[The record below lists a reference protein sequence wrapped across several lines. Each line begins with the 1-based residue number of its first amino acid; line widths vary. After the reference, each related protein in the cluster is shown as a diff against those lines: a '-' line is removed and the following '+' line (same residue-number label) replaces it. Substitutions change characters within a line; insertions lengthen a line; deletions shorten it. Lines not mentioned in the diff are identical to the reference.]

1 MTIDTM
7 TPLLEINAGDT
18 AWVLASASLVLFMTP
33 MLAFFYGG
41 MVRAK
46 GVLNML
52 MMNVV
57 AMGTIGVLWVV
68 CGYSMAFGDPQWGG
82 FIGNPAQYFGL
93 HGVMGT
99 EVGTIPGF
107 VFVAFQSAFAI
118 IATALISGAVADRM
132 KFSAW
137 VVFTILWGLLVYFPA
152 ANWVFGTGWI
162 LNTMHAVDFAGGTAI
177 HINAGAAALAL
188 ALILGPRVGF
198 GSRPMRPHNTTL
210 VMLGAGGLWFGW
222 FGFNAGSASSAS
234 ATVSPPRLAPPRA
247 SSPAWSASPRP
258 ARRSPR
264 GAPSSSASSAAP
276 SVPWPSA

>member
-68 CGYSMAFGDPQWGG
+68 CGYSMAFGDPPWGSL
-82 FIGNPAQYFGL
+82 IGNPAQYFGL

-177 HINAGAAALAL
+177 HINAGCRPCP
-188 ALILGPRVGF
+188 GPHP
-198 GSRPMRPHNTTL
+198 RPTRRIWFQADASAQHHPRHARCRRPVVRL
-210 VMLGAGGLWFGW
+210 VRIQRRICAGGQ
-222 FGFNAGSASSAS
+222 
-234 ATVSPPRLAPPRA
+234 
-247 SSPAWSASPRP
+247 
-258 ARRSPR
+258 
-264 GAPSSSASSAAP
+264 
-276 SVPWPSA
+276 